1 MSLFR
6 HVVGGLRALVF
17 KRDVDREL
25 DDEVRQYIEAATQEH
40 IRSGL
45 SREQAERVAR
55 VDFGGIENAKDIV
68 RAGGWEFSVESWIR
82 DLQYS
87 LRSLRAAPGY
97 AIAAV
102 GILGTGIAL
111 TTSVLTVSSTVL
123 RQQWP
128 VDDPARVVTMLA
140 AEGRPGLLTGGGE
153 VFRRARD
160 DAQRR
165 CRCALRRRAQ

>member
-1 MSLFR
+1 MSLIR

-102 GILGTGIAL
+102 GILGDAL
-111 TTSVLTVSSTVL
+111 VNAAAIGSGGGDF
-123 RQQWP
+123 QG
-128 VDDPARVVTMLA
+128 LA
-140 AEGRPGLLTGGGE
+140 AVGIDGDLAIPVHRKCCKG
-153 VFRRARD
+153 
-160 DAQRR
+160 
-165 CRCALRRRAQ
+165 